1 MRKMDADLGFTDAE
15 LEVIGGDPFSMTVAG
30 LRLARIANGVAELH
44 GETAREMWK
53 DVEGA
58 APIISIT
65 NGVHAPTWQDARIRA
80 ALVPDKPRE
89 RQDAELWTAHQRM
102 KARADRRGRAA
113 HRRAARRSSGC

>member
-1 MRKMDADLGFTDAE
+1 MSASSPKFYAKHTPVRSRARHDY
-15 LEVIGGDPFSMTVAG
+15 
-30 LRLARIANGVAELH
+30 LRLTGRLGRSRFKRGPIGHEHDLAYHASLPEQLLRLSRLANGVAELH

-80 ALVPDKPRE
+80 ALRNTE
-89 RQDAELWTAHQRM
+89 
-102 KARADRRGRAA
+102 KAA
-113 HRRAARRSSGC
+113 